1 MSFSREI
8 KEELSMLNNWNQPE
22 QLKAELNG
30 YYMSSNTSTSGE
42 KINFVTENNSNLERY
57 QKILKNLGI
66 PFTTSKK
73 GKIFQTQYCNEAW
86 LELANID
93 IEDKEILKA
102 VLRGAF
108 MAAGTINNPNKKY
121 HLEIFLS
128 SKENAKFINYITEQ
142 FNIYSK
148 LLKRE
153 KNYVVYLKDGEAI
166 SNFLALIGANK
177 AVLNFEEV
185 RVMREMKNKVNRI
198 VNCETANLNKIIN
211 VAVSQIEDIKYII
224 KKKRFEDLPDN
235 LKEIAKIRL
244 ENPDMSLEQMGKLL
258 EKPIGK
264 SGVNHRL
271 KKIGEL
277 AEELRKEEK
286 A

>member
-1 MSFSREI
+1 MSFSSEI
-8 KEELSMLNNWNQPE
+8 KEELSAFNNWNQTE

-30 YYMSSNTSTSGE
+30 YYMSSNTIIDGNIISY
-42 KINFVTENNSNLERY
+42 VTENDSNLKRY

-66 PFTTSKK
+66 SFETIRK
-73 GKIFQTQYCNEAW
+73 GKIFQTQYHNDEKID
-86 LELANID
+86 LTNIN
-93 IEDKEILKA
+93 IEEIDILKA

-108 MAAGTINNPNKKY
+108 MATGTINNPNSKY

-128 SKENAKFINYITEQ
+128 SKENAKFIIYITEQ

-148 LLKRE
+148 LLKRK

-211 VAVSQIEDIKYII
+211 VSVLQIDDIKYLI
-224 KKKRFEDLPDN
+224 KNKHFDELPNN
-235 LKEIAKIRL
+235 LQEIARIRM

-271 KKIGEL
+271 KKIREI
-277 AEELRKEEK
+277 AEELRKEDR

>member
-1 MSFSREI
+1 MSFSAEI
-8 KEELSMLNNWNQPE
+8 KEELSAFNNWNQTE

-30 YYMSSNTSTSGE
+30 YYMSSNTIIDGNIISY
-42 KINFVTENNSNLERY
+42 VTENDSNLKRY

-66 PFTTSKK
+66 SFETIRK
-73 GKIFQTQYCNEAW
+73 GKIFQTQYHNDEKID
-86 LELANID
+86 LTNIN
-93 IEDKEILKA
+93 IEEIDILKA

-108 MAAGTINNPNKKY
+108 MATGTINNPNSKY

-128 SKENAKFINYITEQ
+128 SKENAKFIIYITEQ

-148 LLKRE
+148 LLKRK

-211 VAVSQIEDIKYII
+211 VSVLQIDDIKYLI
-224 KKKRFEDLPDN
+224 KNKHFDELPNN
-235 LKEIAKIRL
+235 LQEIARIRM

-271 KKIGEL
+271 KKIREI
-277 AEELRKEEK
+277 AEELRKEDR

>member
-1 MSFSREI
+1 
-8 KEELSMLNNWNQPE
+8 
-22 QLKAELNG
+22 
-30 YYMSSNTSTSGE
+30 
-42 KINFVTENNSNLERY
+42 
-57 QKILKNLGI
+57 
-66 PFTTSKK
+66 
-73 GKIFQTQYCNEAW
+73 
-86 LELANID
+86 
-93 IEDKEILKA
+93 
-102 VLRGAF
+102 
-108 MAAGTINNPNKKY
+108 
-121 HLEIFLS
+121 
-128 SKENAKFINYITEQ
+128 
-142 FNIYSK
+142 
-148 LLKRE
+148 
-153 KNYVVYLKDGEAI
+153 
-166 SNFLALIGANK
+166 
-177 AVLNFEEV
+177 
-185 RVMREMKNKVNRI
+185 MREMKNKVNRI

-277 AEELRKEEK
+277 AEEIRKEEK